1 MSKIWL
7 IDSRP
12 LGLRHVFSPHST
24 GLTAMAPRCGGY
36 VTADSPAGLYISNL
50 RQLSS
55 PGYMLRGLPR
65 GGVLQSRM
73 PTQYWQVT
81 AGPVETK

>member
-7 IDSRP
+7 IDSRL

-36 VTADSPAGLYISNL
+36 ATDHSPAGLYVSNL

-55 PGYMLRGLPR
+55 PGCMLRC
-65 GGVLQSRM
+65 QSKV
-73 PTQYWQVT
+73 PTQYRQVT
-81 AGPVETK
+81 AAPVETK